1 MVSYLCHSSSNIILF
16 VLTSAKCDYPIL
28 NNNNSQI
35 VQVMGYV
42 DPSLE
47 GTTINFSCPTGQILA
62 GPRSSTCLGNGEWEM
77 ESNIRCIGEQ
87 AIYMPI
93 RKCL

>member
-1 MVSYLCHSSSNIILF
+1 MVSYLWHSSSVIILF
-16 VLTSAKCDYPIL
+16 LLAAKCDYPIL
-28 NNNNSQI
+28 NNSNNSQI

-42 DPSLE
+42 NPSLE

-77 ESNIRCIGEQ
+77 ESNISCIGEQ
-87 AIYMPI
+87 VIH
-93 RKCL
+93 